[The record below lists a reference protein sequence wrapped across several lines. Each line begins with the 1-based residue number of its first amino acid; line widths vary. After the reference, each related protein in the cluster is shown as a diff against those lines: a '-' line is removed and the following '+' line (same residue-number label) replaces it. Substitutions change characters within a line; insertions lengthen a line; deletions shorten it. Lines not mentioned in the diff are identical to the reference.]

1 MPNLGRCAPVYVAKP
16 PKLAN
21 GPIRPQAGSGVL
33 RHLGALLAGSL
44 MLAVSA
50 CDPAA
55 PPGQSPPLPASP
67 TTYPD
72 LASVPPRPALADTL
86 AERHKIQAQLVGAR
100 QDAEYRAAEIAY
112 ETGQAAAPPPPRP
125 TAAAP
130 TPAAP
135 PAGRP
140 AGDGA
145 VARAYL
151 DNSLSDI
158 RDRGKL
164 RQFMRRLDR
173 DAPDPVGAQT
183 LAQAVG
189 LAPIP
194 AHAQPPSP
202 WPQPGTLEYIG
213 GYLRGVFGFGD
224 ELPDRTTPLIPLGS
238 ARRFSSSWKRAR

>member
-21 GPIRPQAGSGVL
+21 GPIRAHAGSGVL
-33 RHLGALLAGSL
+33 RHLGTLLAGSL
-44 MLAVSA
+44 ALFATA
-50 CDPAA
+50 CGPAA
-55 PPGQSPPLPASP
+55 TPGQSPSLPASP

-72 LASVPPRPALADTL
+72 LASVPPRPALPDTL
-86 AERHKIQAQLVGAR
+86 ADRRKIQSQLVGAR
-100 QDAEYRAAEIAY
+100 QNAEFRAAELAY
-112 ETGQAAAPPPPRP
+112 ATGRAAAPPPPRP

-130 TPAAP
+130 MAATPTAPAA
-135 PAGRP
+135 RP

-151 DNSLSDI
+151 DSSLNDI

-189 LAPIP
+189 LAPVP

-202 WPQPGTLEYIG
+202 GPEPGTLEYIG
-213 GYLRGVFGFGD
+213 GYLRGVFGFAD
-224 ELPDRTTPLIPLGS
+224 ELPDQPPL
-238 ARRFSSSWKRAR
+238 